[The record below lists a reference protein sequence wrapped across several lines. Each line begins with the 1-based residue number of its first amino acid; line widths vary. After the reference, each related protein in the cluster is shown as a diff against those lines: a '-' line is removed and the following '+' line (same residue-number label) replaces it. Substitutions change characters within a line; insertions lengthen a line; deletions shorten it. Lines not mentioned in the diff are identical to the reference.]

1 MQMAK
6 NSQKPLKKKKIGALA
21 LLISRLVIVT
31 KTVSYHYKNR
41 EIQSPERDSY
51 AFGHLLS
58 VKGGPAEKQRKDSIF
73 NDGYPV
79 RKKQNLT
86 PTSHNNTKINS
97 R

>member
-31 KTVSYHYKNR
+31 KTVSYQYKNR
-41 EIQSPERDSY
+41 EIQSPERDPY
-51 AFGHLLS
+51 AFGPLLS

-79 RKKQNLT
+79 GKKQNLT

-97 R
+97 T